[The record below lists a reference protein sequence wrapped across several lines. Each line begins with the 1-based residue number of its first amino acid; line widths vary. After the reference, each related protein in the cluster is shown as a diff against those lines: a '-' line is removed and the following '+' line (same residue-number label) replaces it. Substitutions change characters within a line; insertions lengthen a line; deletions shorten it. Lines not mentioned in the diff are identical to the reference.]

1 MLHMVLHRVVLV
13 VVCVLRKAI
22 YQNLLPKLGRRRDHR
37 SANRKVGRRGAP
49 LCVRGGEHSG
59 RGGERGGGRALAPLR
74 WLDIILR
81 VSAALVGL

>member
-1 MLHMVLHRVVLV
+1 MLHMVLHRVVVVV
-13 VVCVLRKAI
+13 VVCVLRKAK
-22 YQNLLPKLGRRRDHR
+22 QNPLPKLGRRRDHR

-74 WLDIILR
+74 WLDITLR